1 MIISSVVS
9 YLKWVFPVQLQSTDN
24 FVIFDNKQYTLER
37 DLIVALYSNFL
48 SLPKSY
54 YADRGFDKVW
64 ELVNSIAD
72 DDAMMAAVVYEIA
85 GLAWKFGFINKLE
98 KILIAHDDAATEYY
112 WCVSQGSDRA
122 ILNFAYKYIHRA
134 FKEMVFGGS
143 MKSLIQ
149 SFHEKKREEFMRRF
163 RLINPQQA
171 EILDECL
178 SESEVEKFLKRD
190 AEFMPVLRQ
199 RLMDKGHGAAIDHL
213 TGGDLG
219 L

>member
-1 MIISSVVS
+1 MINSVVS
-9 YLKWVFPVQLQSTDN
+9 YFAWVFPVQIRNNGDH
-24 FVIFDNKQYTLER
+24 VIYEGQKYTSER
-37 DLIVALYSNFL
+37 DLIVVLYSNFL

-54 YADRGFDKVW
+54 YAGRGFDSVW

-72 DDAMMAAVVYEIA
+72 DDAMVVELGYEIA
-85 GLAWKFGFINKLE
+85 GFAWRLGFINKLD
-98 KILIAHDDAATEYY
+98 KILIAHDYAAPEYY
-112 WCVSQGSDRA
+112 WCLSQGSDRA

-134 FKEMVFGGS
+134 FKDMVYGGS

-149 SFHEKKREEFMRRF
+149 SFHEKKRDEFMRRF
-163 RLINPQQA
+163 SLINPQQA

-199 RLMDKGHGAAIDHL
+199 RLMEKGHGAAIDHL